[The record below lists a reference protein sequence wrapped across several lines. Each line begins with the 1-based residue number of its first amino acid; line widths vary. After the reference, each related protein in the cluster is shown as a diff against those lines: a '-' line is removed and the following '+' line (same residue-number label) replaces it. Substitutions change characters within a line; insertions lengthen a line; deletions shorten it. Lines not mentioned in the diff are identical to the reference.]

1 MIKDHLLFLRESLVE
16 FQHTGTVCSTS
27 QWAAD
32 QMASPLRGPRKPMH
46 ILEAGAGTG
55 AVTAKILEN
64 FQDGDTLIVCE
75 LNPRMMKRLKRNLEK
90 NELFQ
95 RYKDRITVFE
105 GPVQEVSED
114 KPFDVI
120 VSSLPFLNFELP
132 MVEEIFAKYKRI
144 STPETVMT
152 YYEYMWLRSLG
163 RTISP
168 AKRKNRIRQLDGY
181 LRELFARCDTA
192 RKRVW
197 MNFLPINVY
206 TIYVQEI

>member
-1 MIKDHLLFLRESLVE
+1 
-16 FQHTGTVCSTS
+16 
-27 QWAAD
+27 
-32 QMASPLRGPRKPMH
+32 MASPLKAPRKPMH

-64 FQDGDTLIVCE
+64 FQEGDTLIVCE

-90 NELFQ
+90 NELF
-95 RYKDRITVFE
+95 RKHRESITVFE

-114 KPFDVI
+114 KSFDVI

-132 MVEEIFAKYKRI
+132 MVEEIFSKYKRV

-152 YYEYMWLRSLG
+152 YYEYMGLRSLG

-168 AKRKNRIRQLDGY
+168 PKRKNRIRQLDGY
-181 LRELFARCDTA
+181 LRELFSRCNTA